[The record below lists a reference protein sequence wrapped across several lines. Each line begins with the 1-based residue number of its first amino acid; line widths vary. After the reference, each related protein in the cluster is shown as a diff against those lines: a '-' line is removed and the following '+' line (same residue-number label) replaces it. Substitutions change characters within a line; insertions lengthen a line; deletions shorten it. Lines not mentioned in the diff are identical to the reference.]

1 MHGIGLINYGIVP
14 LKIKQDRMDV
24 IMPLIN
30 VINTSNYCKKIMVF
44 FIIVSL
50 VKKKLYIFSF

>member
-14 LKIKQDRMDV
+14 LKIKQDRMDA
-24 IMPLIN
+24 IMHLIK
-30 VINTSNYCKKIMVF
+30 VINTSNYCKKIIVF

-50 VKKKLYIFSF
+50 VKKNLHF